1 MSILVTRPTPSG
13 EELVEQLKALG
24 LSAYHAPLISIMSGA
39 ELPQLA
45 TKLSALN
52 QDDQVFLL
60 SKNAVW
66 HAHLALQQR
75 GLTWPDT
82 LSYYAIG
89 PSTGKFFKQITGQ
102 TINWSDEG
110 ETSEIILSLPELQSL
125 AAKKVLLLR
134 GNGGR
139 EHLAS
144 TLSKRGA
151 DVDYCECYS
160 RQPIAYDPS
169 QFNAQW
175 HLAGISTIVITS
187 GQILSLLTHLITDE
201 YKDWWFARRLVVV
214 SQRIANIAHSM
225 GWQNI
230 DIASSADNNALIS
243 ALTQTDMGC

>member
-13 EELVEQLKALG
+13 EELVEQLKKLG
-24 LSAYHAPLISIMSGA
+24 LSTYHAPLISIIPGT
-39 ELPQLA
+39 ELPLLA
-45 TKLSALN
+45 TKLSSLT

-66 HAHLALQQR
+66 HAHSALQHR
-75 GLTWPDT
+75 GLAWPDK

-89 PSTGKFFKQITGQ
+89 PSTGKFFKQITGK
-102 TINWSDEG
+102 TITWSDEG
-110 ETSEIILSLPELQSL
+110 ETSEIILSLPELQYL

-144 TLSKRGA
+144 ILSERGA
-151 DVDYCECYS
+151 NVDYCECYS
-160 RQPIAYDPS
+160 RQPIDYDPS

-175 HLAGISTIVITS
+175 RSAGISTIVITS

-201 YKDWWFARRLVVV
+201 NKEWWFSRRLVVV
-214 SQRIANIAHSM
+214 SQRIANIAQSM